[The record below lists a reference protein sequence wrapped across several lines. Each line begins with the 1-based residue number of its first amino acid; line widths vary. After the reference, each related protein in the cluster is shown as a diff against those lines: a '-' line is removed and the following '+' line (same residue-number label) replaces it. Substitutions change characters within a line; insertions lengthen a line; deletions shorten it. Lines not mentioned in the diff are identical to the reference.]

1 MELTCFD
8 VTTKDKVAHVQLNRP
23 DALNTMIPAF
33 WTELPQLIGEL
44 SDSGEVRAIV
54 ISSTGKH
61 FSAGMDLSVFTSSGL
76 SMDGEPGRRNAT
88 MSLLVKRL
96 QDSFTALER
105 ARVPVLVAI
114 QGGCIGGA
122 VDMVCAADMRYAT
135 ADAYFVV
142 QETNIGMTADVGT
155 LQRLPKLIPDGIA
168 RELVYTGRRM
178 PAARA
183 AQVGLVN
190 EVFDDHESM
199 VAGVLAIAVGPLRCR
214 HRGRPVLQAAAGF
227 PDRGPRGAQLPVY
240 GAARE
245 ARPHR
250 AAVPRPERLRADERL
265 STVAGDVVDRA
276 VGRETMEGHG
286 RALTVHQEVLVTDG
300 VSRSDRRGSGLT
312 VLGTGNETKESA
324 CS

>member
-1 MELTCFD
+1 MQSTCFD
-8 VTTKDKVAHVQLNRP
+8 VTIEGKVGHIQLSRP
-23 DALNTMIPAF
+23 EALNTMIPAF
-33 WTELPQLIGEL
+33 WSDLPALVGEL
-44 SDSGEVRAIV
+44 SDRGDVRAIV

-88 MSLLVKRL
+88 FMLLVKRL
-96 QDSFTALER
+96 QQSFTALEQ
-105 ARVPVLVAI
+105 ARVPVLAAI

-199 VAGVLAIAVGPLRCR
+199 VAGVLAIAAEIAAHSPLTLWGAKEALVYARDHGVHDSLHQIATWQSGAFQPADMMEAFGAKAEKR
-214 HRGRPVLQAAAGF
+214 QATF
-227 PDRGPRGAQLPVY
+227 EDLPP
-240 GAARE
+240 A
-245 ARPHR
+245 P
-250 AAVPRPERLRADERL
+250 
-265 STVAGDVVDRA
+265 
-276 VGRETMEGHG
+276 
-286 RALTVHQEVLVTDG
+286 
-300 VSRSDRRGSGLT
+300 SGI
-312 VLGTGNETKESA
+312 
-324 CS
+324 